1 MFLLDR
7 CQLRNSV
14 QDDPNRDPNDPHSV
28 PDPYSEQGMRQ
39 RWFLRQL
46 EAQKNARAVHIAEFF
61 GVSLKT
67 GKRDIAA
74 LRERGVITYR
84 GNRRRGRYALLS

>member
-1 MFLLDR
+1 
-7 CQLRNSV
+7 
-14 QDDPNRDPNDPHSV
+14 
-28 PDPYSEQGMRQ
+28 MRQ

-74 LRERGVITYR
+74 LRERGAIIYR
-84 GNRRRGRYALLS
+84 GNKRRGRYTLLT